1 MQRMQQRRRTKK
13 MRRTRRLQRTALA
26 LMLTVLMVV
35 GAVVAFTMQER
46 IAAHSQTQGLAPSA
60 YLYYTLKATN
70 GFVLARAIK
79 GAEGQPVGTP
89 QTLVSLGNE
98 FGLSSSDGVSTIQL
112 SPDGRFVAI
121 NGMQDHGDQVW
132 MYDTQHMTVS
142 MVPAHVMGNFL
153 NWLPG
158 GNGHSFL
165 YRAMLPLGPDAPMD
179 GNQWNP
185 GLWIVD
191 AATDTH
197 TNIDIHVPSAN
208 LIDAAASPD
217 GSRIIYS
224 ITPGL
229 GMGSQIWMM
238 NRDGSS
244 ATQVSNLSSNT
255 QNGAQSIAGL
265 FTWSPDG
272 SHIAYER
279 LSDSSTP
286 FLPAGLWVMN
296 SQGEQNRYLAQT
308 DGGHGYTLSWSP
320 DSSKIAYIVRTNLS
334 DHQADVR
341 SQSLQCTIGVVNVQS
356 GQSWLAVS
364 NSQTGMQMN
373 IAPVWTADS
382 ASITF
387 AALNPVN
394 SVIGGMPRYWS
405 TRIVGSTT
413 NAVVRPISPVLS
425 HVIAAG

>member
-1 MQRMQQRRRTKK
+1 MQRMQHRRRKSK
-13 MRRTRRLQRTALA
+13 MRRARRLQRTALA
-26 LMLTVLMVV
+26 LTLTALMVV
-35 GAVVAFTMQER
+35 GAVVAFTMQDR
-46 IAAHSQTQGLAPSA
+46 MAAHSQTQGLPSSA
-60 YLYYTLKATN
+60 YLYYTLKSTN

-79 GAEGQPVGTP
+79 GADGQPVGTP

-98 FGLSSSDGVSTIQL
+98 FGLSSSDSVSTIQL

-121 NGMQDHGDQVW
+121 NGVQDHGDQVW

-142 MVPAHVMGNFL
+142 MVPAHVRGNFL
-153 NWLPG
+153 HWLPD

-165 YRAMLPLGPDAPMD
+165 YRPMFPLGPNAPMD

-191 AATDTH
+191 AASSAH
-197 TNIDIHVPSAN
+197 TNIDIHVPSADV
-208 LIDAAASPD
+208 IDATPSPD
-217 GSRIIYS
+217 GSRIVYS

-244 ATQVSNLSSNT
+244 ATQVLSLSGT

-296 SQGEQNRYLAQT
+296 SQGGQSYYLAQT
-308 DGGHGYTLSWSP
+308 DGGHGYTLAWSP
-320 DSSKIAYIVRTNLS
+320 DSNKIAYIVRTNLS

-341 SQSLQCTIGVVNVQS
+341 SQSLQCTIGVVDVQS

-364 NSQTGMQMN
+364 NQQTGMQMN
-373 IAPVWTADS
+373 VSPTWTSDS
-382 ASITF
+382 ANITF
-387 AALNPVN
+387 TALNPIN
-394 SVIGGMPRYWS
+394 SIIGSTPRYWS
-405 TRIVGSTT
+405 THVVGPTYHT
-413 NAVVRPISPVLS
+413 IVRPLTPTLS
-425 HVIAAG
+425 HVIATG

>member
-1 MQRMQQRRRTKK
+1 MQQMQQRRRTKK
-13 MRRTRRLQRTALA
+13 MRRARRLQRTALA
-26 LMLTVLMVV
+26 LTLTVLMVV

-70 GFVLARAIK
+70 GFVLARAVK

-89 QTLVSLGNE
+89 QTLVPLGNE
-98 FGLSSSDGVSTIQL
+98 FGLSSSDSVSSIQL

-121 NGMQDHGDQVW
+121 NGVQDHGDQVW
-132 MYDTQHMTVS
+132 MYNTQHMTVS
-142 MVPAHVMGNFL
+142 MAPAHVMGNFL

-165 YRAMLPLGPDAPMD
+165 YRAMFPLGPDAPMD

-191 AATDTH
+191 AATGLH
-197 TNIDIHVPSAN
+197 TNIDVHVPSADI
-208 LIDAAASPD
+208 IDAAASPD

-229 GMGSQIWMM
+229 GMGSQIWLM
-238 NRDGSS
+238 NRNGSS
-244 ATQVSNLSSNT
+244 AMQVANLASST

-272 SHIAYER
+272 SLIAYER

-296 SQGEQNRYLAQT
+296 SQSGQSRYLAQT

-334 DHQADVR
+334 NHQADVR

-364 NSQTGMQMN
+364 NQQTGTQMN
-373 IAPVWTADS
+373 ISPVWTADS
-382 ASITF
+382 AGITF
-387 AALNPVN
+387 TALNPIN
-394 SVIGGMPRYWS
+394 SVIGGTPRYWS
-405 TRIVGSTT
+405 THVTGPTSH
-413 NAVVRPISPVLS
+413 AVVRPISPVIS

>member
-1 MQRMQQRRRTKK
+1 MQRMQQRLRTKK
-13 MRRTRRLQRTALA
+13 MRRTRQLQRTALA
-26 LMLTVLMVV
+26 LTLTVLMVV
-35 GAVVAFTMQER
+35 GAVVAFTTQNR

-60 YLYYTLKATN
+60 YLYYTLKASN

-98 FGLSSSDGVSTIQL
+98 IGLSSSDSVSTIQL

-121 NGMQDHGDQVW
+121 NGVQDHGDQVW
-132 MYDTQHMTVS
+132 MYDTQHMSVS

-165 YRAMLPLGPDAPMD
+165 YRPMFPLGPDAPMD

-191 AATDTH
+191 AATGLH
-197 TNIDIHVPSAN
+197 TNIDIHVPSADI
-208 LIDAAASPD
+208 IDAAASPD

-244 ATQVSNLSSNT
+244 ATQVVNLSSNT

-265 FTWSPDG
+265 FMWSPDG

-296 SQGEQNRYLAQT
+296 SQSGQSRYLAQT

-320 DSSKIAYIVRTNLS
+320 DSSKIAYIVRTNVS

-341 SQSLQCTIGVVNVQS
+341 SQSLQCTIGVVNMQS

-364 NSQTGMQMN
+364 NQQTGMQMN
-373 IAPVWTADS
+373 VAPVWTADS

-387 AALNPVN
+387 TALNPIN
-394 SVIGGMPRYWS
+394 SVIGGTPRYWS
-405 TRIVGSTT
+405 THIVGSTT
-413 NAVVRPISPVLS
+413 NAALRPLTSTLF